1 MHGLGSEPACRDGLV
16 KSNAQS
22 SSPCY
27 FEHVNRTTLSTEQT
41 APLGLPDHWLA
52 RGEHWVTIAMITD
65 ALGVSDAAARQIA
78 GRWKER
84 ALAFSPTRGAYV
96 LIPPQFRTWGAVPAS
111 HFIDDMM
118 GFLGHPYYVGFLSAA
133 EVHDAAHQR
142 PQVFQ
147 VVTNAHLRD
156 RDFGRVRVRFIR
168 SAVVADRPTVVRNTP
183 TGTMTVST
191 PEVTV
196 LDMISS
202 PQHSGGLSNVA
213 TVIAQLLEDR
223 KLDPTALA
231 VVAAGYP
238 APVAQRAG
246 WLIEF
251 AAHESGQ
258 DIDLTELRSVAAVR
272 SRPVPLS
279 TGAEVGGERD
289 PRWNVVVNAD
299 VEPDL

>member
-1 MHGLGSEPACRDGLV
+1 V
-16 KSNAQS
+16 
-22 SSPCY
+22 
-27 FEHVNRTTLSTEQT
+27 HVNRTRSPLEQV

-52 RGEHWVTIAMITD
+52 RGEHWVTVAMITD
-65 ALGVSDAAARQIA
+65 ALGVSDVAARQIA

-84 ALAFSPTRGAYV
+84 NLAFSPTRGAYV

-118 GFLGHPYYVGFLSAA
+118 GFLGHRYYVGFLSAA

-147 VVTNAHLRD
+147 VVTDAHLRD
-156 RDFGRVRVRFIR
+156 RDFGRVRLRFIR
-168 SAVVADRPTVVRNTP
+168 SAAVAHRPTVVRNTP

-191 PEVTV
+191 AEATI
-196 LDMISS
+196 LDMTSA

-213 TVIAQLLEDR
+213 TVIAQLLEDG
-223 KLDPTALA
+223 KLDPAALA

-251 AAHESGQ
+251 TAREAGH
-258 DIDLTELRSVAAVR
+258 DVDLTELRTVAAAR

-279 TGAEVGGERD
+279 PGAEVGGERD
-289 PRWNVVVNAD
+289 AHWNVVVNAD